1 MKDEAGLRWD
11 GSAQSS
17 NWINSPKKVIAFISD
32 EQGNPI
38 VFNSKG
44 EVIGKLDRNNLAD
57 EKSLNN
63 GENQILYFTTATKE
77 SWDAPHFE
85 KETFNKIV
93 EARDEKLHKAY
104 FGMLAFIYDRLSPTF
119 KQSISKPNFYIFLKE
134 IGKEYK
140 VLHTFKDGTEFK
152 EYNSISFGR
161 MNNTKFKLYFNNQ
174 LSVIYEDLLFPLG
187 QEYLMDEINKEW
199 EATLNK
205 LI

>member
-1 MKDEAGLRWD
+1 MKTDDFLELKHFVNHKGIGLIPATSESREWL
-11 GSAQSS
+11 
-17 NWINSPKKVIAFISD
+17 
-32 EQGNPI
+32 E
-38 VFNSKG
+38 
-44 EVIGKLDRNNLAD
+44 
-57 EKSLNN
+57 
-63 GENQILYFTTATKE
+63 ILKPNEPVNF
-77 SWDAPHFE
+77 
-85 KETFNKIV
+85 KIV

-187 QEYLMDEINKEW
+187 QEYLMDEINREW

>member
-1 MKDEAGLRWD
+1 MKTDDFLELKNFVNHKGIGLIPATSESREWL
-11 GSAQSS
+11 
-17 NWINSPKKVIAFISD
+17 
-32 EQGNPI
+32 E
-38 VFNSKG
+38 
-44 EVIGKLDRNNLAD
+44 
-57 EKSLNN
+57 
-63 GENQILYFTTATKE
+63 ILKPNEPVNF
-77 SWDAPHFE
+77 
-85 KETFNKIV
+85 KIV
-93 EARDEKLHKAY
+93 EARDLKLHSAY
-104 FGMLAFIYDRLSPTF
+104 FGMLSFIYDRLKPSF